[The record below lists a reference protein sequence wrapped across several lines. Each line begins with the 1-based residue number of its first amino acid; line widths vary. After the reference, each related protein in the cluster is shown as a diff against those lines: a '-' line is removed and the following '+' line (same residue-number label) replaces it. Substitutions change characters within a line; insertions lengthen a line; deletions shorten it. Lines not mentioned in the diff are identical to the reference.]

1 MEEEDRFGSDR
12 GRMGAADIGLAST
25 FESRSRAK
33 RRKTRPIFAIGLVS
47 SLKLDE
53 ETQKEMKLFQSFCF
67 IYIRVLYLYCTGL
80 VL

>member
-12 GRMGAADIGLAST
+12 GKMGAADIGLAST

-33 RRKTRPIFAIGLVS
+33 RRKTRPIFAIGVVS

-53 ETQKEMKLFQSFCF
+53 ETQKEMKLFLLY
-67 IYIRVLYLYCTGL
+67 IY
-80 VL
+80 